1 MLADTGQLAGM
12 TALFDSRMRERMRGA
27 NAAGSAEVQP
37 SKVFYSTWH
46 LPPGAI
52 PPNLFCTCCANQ
64 KMKI

>member
-37 SKVFYSTWH
+37 SKVFIA
-46 LPPGAI
+46 PGTFHRVRFPQTFSAHAAR
-52 PPNLFCTCCANQ
+52 T
-64 KMKI
+64 KK